1 MAEAESEYAVEK
13 HLIEQLSHMGYRFVR
28 MGNHDDLLTNLREQ
42 ICKVNRDKLVE
53 AKGEASLSDSEFER
67 VKNRLLNHTVY
78 ESAKILREK
87 WILDLDNGES
97 VYLEFLT
104 DDYERNTYQVT
115 HQVTMDKEHVED
127 VDQTN
132 RYDVTILINGLPLVQ
147 IELKRPGV
155 EINEAI
161 NQINRYRTK
170 SFFGL
175 FKFIQVFVVSNSV
188 QTKYFA
194 NENDLDK
201 RGGVRRILKSLVF
214 YWTDE
219 NNKRINT
226 LAEFASVFFT
236 KNAITELLCDY
247 FVVKES
253 EPDLMV
259 MRPYQIF
266 AVKAALRRVLIED
279 MNGYVFHTT
288 GSGKTLTSYKL
299 ASILRDSGKIEKVF
313 FLIDRADLDEQTV
326 DEYNSFEEGCV
337 DNTENTRSL
346 VSSLKD
352 SSKTLII
359 TTIQKMATAL
369 RSGKYDAVLDEYA
382 DRKCVFIIDECHRS
396 QFGKM
401 HASIKRRFRNA
412 NFIGFTGTPIFKQN
426 KGSNDRTTADV
437 FSVPNDPEAGTADSK
452 ACIHRYMIKEAIADG
467 NVLPFSVEFMRSIA
481 VENTGDDSIDSDRLD
496 DADYCRR
503 HNIDVGALYHDEKRI
518 ANISDDILEHL
529 AQHTRPEGTDV
540 YTAIFA
546 IDKIKYLMAYYRRMK
561 AHRLAWDPETN
572 PDGFRIAAIFTFQ
585 ANEELDD
592 AGEDKYSRDE
602 LQECMDDYN
611 AMFGTDFDVSNF
623 DSYRKDISNRMKQKD
638 LPQIDLLL
646 VVNMFLTGFDSKP
659 TNTLILDKDLKWHS
673 LVQAYSR
680 TNRVDKKTKRF
691 GQIVTYRNI
700 KKAQDDALALFSGDG
715 NPDDYL
721 LQSYDYYVA
730 EYRKQVEALRN
741 IAETPDDAGY
751 LQSEDDQREYVVA
764 FRRLMGTLA
773 TLKTFSRFDWED
785 LDVFMDEQTYTGY
798 KSWYLEFYD
807 RQKRDPKDNPVLA
820 DVDFEIELART
831 DRINVVY
838 ILHLLKDVD
847 RADEEET
854 AKAVDLIL
862 REIDRSDNERL
873 RVKRGLMKEF
883 VSKRFYEL
891 PPDADIE
898 TAYHDFERD
907 SMQARIEAF
916 ATENGLDERMV
927 GEVVQDYFANQ
938 KSLTDEALRQ
948 RLKGMGF
955 GLLKLKSVT
964 MKLSQFAKEMLELY
978 TAEDN

>member
-1 MAEAESEYAVEK
+1 MTEAESEYAVEK
-13 HLIEQLSHMGYRFVR
+13 RLVEQLSHMGYRFVR

-42 ICKVNRDKLVE
+42 ICKINRDKLVE
-53 AKGEASLSDSEFER
+53 VKGEASLSDSEFER

-299 ASILRDSGKIEKVF
+299 ASILRDTGKIEKVF

-382 DRKCVFIIDECHRS
+382 AQKCVFIIDECHRS

-401 HASIKRRFRNA
+401 HASIKRRFHNA

-481 VENTGDDSIDSDRLD
+481 VEKTGDETIDADRLD

-546 IDKIKYLMAYYRRMK
+546 IDKIKYLMDYYRRMK
-561 AHRLAWDPETN
+561 AHRLAWNPETN

-585 ANEELDD
+585 ANEELDE

-730 EYRKQVEALRN
+730 EYRKQVEALRD

-751 LQSEDDQREYVVA
+751 LQSEDDQRGYVVA

-847 RADEEET
+847 RTDEEET

-873 RVKRGLMKEF
+873 RVKRGIMKEF

-916 ATENGLDERMV
+916 ATENGLDERLV
-927 GEVVQDYFANQ
+927 GDVVQDYFANQ

>member
-53 AKGEASLSDSEFER
+53 AKGEASLSDAEFER

-104 DDYERNTYQVT
+104 NDYERNTYQVT

-401 HASIKRRFRNA
+401 HASIKRRFHNA

-481 VENTGDDSIDSDRLD
+481 VERTGDETIDADRLD

-546 IDKIKYLMAYYRRMK
+546 IDKIKYLMDYYRRMK
-561 AHRLAWDPETN
+561 AHRLAWDPDTN
-572 PDGFRIAAIFTFQ
+572 PNGFRIAAIFTFQ
-585 ANEELDD
+585 ANEELDE

-611 AMFGTDFDVSNF
+611 TMFGTDFDVSNF

-751 LQSEDDQREYVVA
+751 LQSEDDQREYVFA

-847 RADEEET
+847 RTDEEET

-873 RVKRGLMKEF
+873 RVKRGIMKEF

-916 ATENGLDERMV
+916 STENGLDERLV

>member
-764 FRRLMGTLA
+764 FRRLMGALA

>member
-437 FSVPNDPEAGTADSK
+437 FSVPNDPEAATADSK

>member
-42 ICKVNRDKLVE
+42 ICKVNRGKLVE

-219 NNKRINT
+219 NNKHVNT
-226 LAEFASVFFT
+226 LAEFTGVFFT

-401 HASIKRRFRNA
+401 HASIKRRFHNA

-481 VENTGDDSIDSDRLD
+481 VEKTGDETIDADRLD

-546 IDKIKYLMAYYRRMK
+546 IDKIKYLMSYYRRMK

-585 ANEELDD
+585 ANEELDE

-730 EYRKQVEALRN
+730 EYRKQVEALRD

-751 LQSEDDQREYVVA
+751 LQSEDDQRGYVVA

-847 RADEEET
+847 RTDEEET

-873 RVKRGLMKEF
+873 RVKRGIMKEF

-916 ATENGLDERMV
+916 ATENGLDERLV

-948 RLKGMGF
+948 RFKGMGF

>member
-898 TAYHDFERD
+898 TSYHDFERD

>member
-401 HASIKRRFRNA
+401 HASIKRRFHNA

-898 TAYHDFERD
+898 TSYHDFERD

>member
-104 DDYERNTYQVT
+104 NDYERNTYQVT

-401 HASIKRRFRNA
+401 HASIKRRFHNA

-481 VENTGDDSIDSDRLD
+481 VEKTGDETIDADRLD

-585 ANEELDD
+585 ANEELDE

-751 LQSEDDQREYVVA
+751 LQSEDDQRSYVFA

-847 RADEEET
+847 RTDEEET

-873 RVKRGLMKEF
+873 RVKRGIMKEF

-916 ATENGLDERMV
+916 ATENGLDERLV

>member
-1 MAEAESEYAVEK
+1 MTEAESEYAVEK

-42 ICKVNRDKLVE
+42 ICKINRDKLVE

-226 LAEFASVFFT
+226 LAKFASVFFT

-401 HASIKRRFRNA
+401 HASIKRRFHNA

-481 VENTGDDSIDSDRLD
+481 VEKTGDETIDADRLD

-561 AHRLAWDPETN
+561 AHRLAWNPETN

-585 ANEELDD
+585 ANEELDE

-730 EYRKQVEALRN
+730 EYRKQVEALRD

-751 LQSEDDQREYVVA
+751 LQSEDDQREYVFA

-847 RADEEET
+847 RTDEEET

-873 RVKRGLMKEF
+873 RVKRGIMKEF

-916 ATENGLDERMV
+916 ATENGLDERLV

>member
-1 MAEAESEYAVEK
+1 MTEAESEYAVEK

-42 ICKVNRDKLVE
+42 ICKINRDKLVE

-481 VENTGDDSIDSDRLD
+481 VEKTGDETIDADRLD

-546 IDKIKYLMAYYRRMK
+546 IDKIKYLMDYYRRMK
-561 AHRLAWDPETN
+561 AHRLAWNPETN

-585 ANEELDD
+585 ANEELDE

-730 EYRKQVEALRN
+730 EYRKQVEALRD

-751 LQSEDDQREYVVA
+751 LQSEDDQRGYVVA

-847 RADEEET
+847 RTDEEET

-873 RVKRGLMKEF
+873 RVKRGIMKEF

-916 ATENGLDERMV
+916 ATENGLDERLV

>member
-13 HLIEQLSHMGYRFVR
+13 HLTEQLSHMGYRFVR

>member
-13 HLIEQLSHMGYRFVR
+13 HLIEQLSRMGYRFVR

-401 HASIKRRFRNA
+401 HASIKRRFHNA

-481 VENTGDDSIDSDRLD
+481 VAKTGDETIDADRLD

-546 IDKIKYLMAYYRRMK
+546 IDKIKYLMDYYRRMK

-585 ANEELDD
+585 ANEELDE
-592 AGEDKYSRDE
+592 AGEDEYSRDE

-730 EYRKQVEALRN
+730 EYRKQVEALRD

-751 LQSEDDQREYVVA
+751 LQSEDDQRGYVVA

-847 RADEEET
+847 RTDEEET

-873 RVKRGLMKEF
+873 RVKRGIMKEF

-916 ATENGLDERMV
+916 ATENGLDERLV

>member
-1 MAEAESEYAVEK
+1 MTGAESEYVVEK
-13 HLIEQLSHMGYRFVR
+13 HLIEQLSRMGYRFVR
-28 MGNHDDLLTNLREQ
+28 MSNHDDLLTNLREQ

-53 AKGEASLSDSEFER
+53 AKGEASLSDTEFER

-78 ESAKILREK
+78 ESARILREK

-104 DDYERNTYQVT
+104 NDYERNTYQVT
-115 HQVTMDKEHVED
+115 HQVTMDKAHVKD

-132 RYDVTILINGLPLVQ
+132 RYDVTLLVNGLPLVQ

-194 NENDLDK
+194 NENDLDR

-219 NNKRINT
+219 NNNRVNT
-226 LAEFASVFFT
+226 LAEFTSVFFT

-247 FVVKES
+247 FVVKER

-299 ASILRDSGKIEKVF
+299 ASILRDTGKIEKVF

-346 VSSLKD
+346 VNSLKD

-369 RSGKYDAVLDEYA
+369 RSDRYDAVLDEYA

-401 HASIKRRFRNA
+401 HASIRRRFRNA

-426 KGSNDRTTADV
+426 KGANDRTTADV

-481 VENTGDDSIDSDRLD
+481 VEKTGDGSMDPDRLD

-518 ANISDDILEHL
+518 FNISDDILEHL

-540 YTAIFA
+540 YTALFA

-561 AHRLAWDPETN
+561 GHRLAWDPKTN

-585 ANEELDD
+585 ANEELDEGGAD
-592 AGEDKYSRDE
+592 EYSRDE
-602 LQECMDDYN
+602 LEECMGDYN

-623 DSYRKDISNRMKQKD
+623 DSYRKDISKRMKQKD

-673 LVQAYSR
+673 LLQAYSR

-700 KKAQDDALALFSGDG
+700 KKAQDEALALFSGDG

-721 LQSYDYYVA
+721 LQNYDYYVA
-730 EYRKQVEALRN
+730 EYRKQVEAIRD
-741 IAETPDDAGY
+741 IAETPEDAGY
-751 LQSEDDQREYVVA
+751 LQSEDDQHSYIIA

-773 TLKTFSRFDWED
+773 TLKTFSKFDWDD
-785 LDVFMDEQTYTGY
+785 LDVFMDEQTYMGY

-807 RQKRDPKDNPVLA
+807 RQKRDPAANPVLA

-838 ILHLLKDVD
+838 ILRLLKDVD
-847 RADEEET
+847 RADEKEM

-873 RVKRGLMKEF
+873 RVKRGILKEF

-891 PPDADIE
+891 APDEDVE

-907 SMQARIEAF
+907 SMQARIESF
-916 ATENGLDERMV
+916 ATENGLDEQLV
-927 GEVVQDYFANQ
+927 GDIVHDYFANQ

-955 GLLKLKSVT
+955 GLLKLKSAT

>member
-28 MGNHDDLLTNLREQ
+28 MGNHDDLLTNFREQ

-104 DDYERNTYQVT
+104 NDYERNTYQVT

-401 HASIKRRFRNA
+401 HASIKRRFHNA

-481 VENTGDDSIDSDRLD
+481 VERTGDETIDADRLD

-546 IDKIKYLMAYYRRMK
+546 IDKIKYLMDYYRRMK

-585 ANEELDD
+585 ANEELDE

-751 LQSEDDQREYVVA
+751 LQSEDDQREYVFA

-847 RADEEET
+847 RTDEEET

-862 REIDRSDNERL
+862 CEIDRSDNERL
-873 RVKRGLMKEF
+873 RVKRGIMKEF

-916 ATENGLDERMV
+916 ATENGLDERLV
-927 GEVVQDYFANQ
+927 GDIVQDYFANR

>member
-1 MAEAESEYAVEK
+1 MTEAESEYAVEK
-13 HLIEQLSHMGYRFVR
+13 HLVEQLSHMGYRFVR

-42 ICKVNRDKLVE
+42 ICKINRDKLVE

-299 ASILRDSGKIEKVF
+299 ASILRDTGKIEKVF

-401 HASIKRRFRNA
+401 HASIKRRFHNA

-481 VENTGDDSIDSDRLD
+481 VESTGDETIDADRLD

-585 ANEELDD
+585 ANEELDE

-730 EYRKQVEALRN
+730 EYRKQVEALRD

-751 LQSEDDQREYVVA
+751 LQSEDDQREYVFA

-847 RADEEET
+847 RTDEEET

-873 RVKRGLMKEF
+873 RVKRGIMKEF

-916 ATENGLDERMV
+916 ATENGLDERLV
-927 GEVVQDYFANQ
+927 GDVVQDYFANQ

>member
-481 VENTGDDSIDSDRLD
+481 VEDTGDDSIDSDRLD

>member
-13 HLIEQLSHMGYRFVR
+13 HLIEQLSRMGYRFVR

-42 ICKVNRDKLVE
+42 VCKVNRDKLVE

-219 NNKRINT
+219 NNKRVNT

-236 KNAITELLCDY
+236 KSAITELLCDY

-401 HASIKRRFRNA
+401 HASIKRRFHNA

-437 FSVPNDPEAGTADSK
+437 FSVPNDPGAGTADSK

-481 VENTGDDSIDSDRLD
+481 VERTGDETIDADRLD

-546 IDKIKYLMAYYRRMK
+546 IDKIKYLMDYYRRMK
-561 AHRLAWDPETN
+561 EHRLAWDPETN

-659 TNTLILDKDLKWHS
+659 TNTIILDKDLKWHS

-730 EYRKQVEALRN
+730 EYRKQVEALRD

-751 LQSEDDQREYVVA
+751 LQSEDDQRGYVVA

-847 RADEEET
+847 RTDEEET

-873 RVKRGLMKEF
+873 RVKRGIMKEF

-916 ATENGLDERMV
+916 ATENGLDERLV
-927 GEVVQDYFANQ
+927 GDVVQDYFANR